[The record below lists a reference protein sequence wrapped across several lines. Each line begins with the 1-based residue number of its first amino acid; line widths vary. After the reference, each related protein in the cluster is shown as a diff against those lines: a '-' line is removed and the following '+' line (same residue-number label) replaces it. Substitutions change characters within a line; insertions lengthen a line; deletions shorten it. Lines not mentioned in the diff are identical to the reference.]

1 VRQSAVEIINLPV
14 LRVGARRAC
23 APGSPCARSV
33 SMPFGIE
40 VTEILPRAN
49 IGQHRDAS
57 MTANTVGCC
66 EMALPSTLAVFEFR
80 PFAC

>member
-1 VRQSAVEIINLPV
+1 
-14 LRVGARRAC
+14 
-23 APGSPCARSV
+23 
-33 SMPFGIE
+33 MPFGIE